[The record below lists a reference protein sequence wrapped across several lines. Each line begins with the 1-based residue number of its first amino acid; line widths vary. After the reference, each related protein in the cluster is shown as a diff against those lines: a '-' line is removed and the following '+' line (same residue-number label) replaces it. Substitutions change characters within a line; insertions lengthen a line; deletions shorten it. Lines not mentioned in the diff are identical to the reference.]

1 MSEGSFRPNS
11 PDATIVAL
19 STPPGRSGI
28 GVVRLSGPRAHSILE
43 EVFRSGETAADRRVR
58 YGMLEAPGGE
68 AIDQVVA
75 TTFRGPDSYTGED
88 VVEISAHG
96 NPLILN
102 KISDVLVGL
111 GACRAAPGEFTLR
124 AVVNGKIDLAQ
135 AEAVRDFID
144 AQTDVQAR
152 TAMNQMNG
160 ALANKVRPMKEA
172 LVDVIAQLEA
182 GIDFAEDDVELPD
195 GELVA
200 GRVGTIEDSLAGL
213 AASFSYGRLLHEGV
227 LLAITG
233 KPNVGKSSIFNRLT
247 SIDRAIVTEIPGTTR
262 DVVTETVEL
271 DGIPIRVAD
280 TAGVRTAS
288 DEIES
293 IGISRTIETL
303 AEADL
308 TLAVFD
314 SSESLDED
322 DRNLL
327 ERVREIPHLIVVNKR
342 DLPSCWEGLNG
353 RPEVHLSAKTGE
365 GFDGLREC
373 IREYLTDQRP
383 PDAESVV
390 VTSAR
395 QAEALVRAA
404 GRLRTGASGL
414 RSGVPHEMILLDLYG
429 ALSALGELTG
439 EVVTDDILGRIF
451 STFCIGK

>member
-1 MSEGSFRPNS
+1 M
-11 PDATIVAL
+11 
-19 STPPGRSGI
+19 
-28 GVVRLSGPRAHSILE
+28 
-43 EVFRSGETAADRRVR
+43 
-58 YGMLEAPGGE
+58 
-68 AIDQVVA
+68 
-75 TTFRGPDSYTGED
+75 
-88 VVEISAHG
+88 
-96 NPLILN
+96 
-102 KISDVLVGL
+102 GL

-124 AVVNGKIDLAQ
+124 AVANGKIDLAQ

-152 TAMNQMNG
+152 TAMSQMNG

-195 GELVA
+195 GEVVA
-200 GRVGTIEDSLAGL
+200 RRVGTIEDSLAGL
-213 AASFSYGRLLHEGV
+213 VASFSYGRLLHEG
-227 LLAITG
+227 LFLAIAG

-280 TAGVRTAS
+280 TAGVRTAG

-314 SSESLDED
+314 SSETLDED
-322 DRNLL
+322 DRNLM
-327 ERVREIPHLIVVNKR
+327 ERVREIPHLVVVNKR

-353 RPEVHLSAKTGE
+353 GPEVHLSAKTGE
-365 GFDGLREC
+365 GFDGLREG
-373 IREYLTDQRP
+373 IREYLTGQRP
-383 PDAESVV
+383 PDTESVV

-404 GRLRTGASGL
+404 ERLRSGASGL

>member
-1 MSEGSFRPNS
+1 M
-11 PDATIVAL
+11 
-19 STPPGRSGI
+19 
-28 GVVRLSGPRAHSILE
+28 
-43 EVFRSGETAADRRVR
+43 
-58 YGMLEAPGGE
+58 
-68 AIDQVVA
+68 
-75 TTFRGPDSYTGED
+75 
-88 VVEISAHG
+88 
-96 NPLILN
+96 
-102 KISDVLVGL
+102 
-111 GACRAAPGEFTLR
+111 
-124 AVVNGKIDLAQ
+124 
-135 AEAVRDFID
+135 
-144 AQTDVQAR
+144 
-152 TAMNQMNG
+152 
-160 ALANKVRPMKEA
+160 
-172 LVDVIAQLEA
+172 
-182 GIDFAEDDVELPD
+182 
-195 GELVA
+195 
-200 GRVGTIEDSLAGL
+200 
-213 AASFSYGRLLHEGV
+213 
-227 LLAITG
+227 
-233 KPNVGKSSIFNRLT
+233 
-247 SIDRAIVTEIPGTTR
+247 
-262 DVVTETVEL
+262 
-271 DGIPIRVAD
+271 
-280 TAGVRTAS
+280 
-288 DEIES
+288 
-293 IGISRTIETL
+293 L

-373 IREYLTDQRP
+373 IREYLTGQRP

-404 GRLRTGASGL
+404 GRLRSGASGL